1 MNFGYCKHL
10 IRCQALFED
19 QEISS
24 FVFGDKT
31 AETIENLIKES
42 GSETED
48 EDLIDLF

>member
-31 AETIENLIKES
+31 AEIIENLIKES
-42 GSETED
+42 RPKED